1 MSADSNGRRAWLWGG
16 AAALLLLLALM
27 QLGSGPDPIVSRAE
41 LRRRQ
46 IYDAAE
52 WAQRV
57 PIELATSYVVRS
69 KLREYVE
76 ELELPDEMRARL
88 LARLDAPDFVDELV
102 PFLIAVK
109 GMYAPAED
117 EAASARRY
125 ARVPV
130 RMSVRISTIEP
141 ERDPWTG
148 RPFFRSIQE
157 SCANVS
163 RGGAFVTTAE
173 PLDPGKRVLVE
184 LRLPTGRELEAIGRV
199 AWVKRVLEPRESEP
213 ESGVGIEFLCGGNQ
227 ELAALEDYISNNLDE

>member
-117 EAASARRY
+117 EGAPQSFDSHLREVFGPGDAIEFVNAS
-125 ARVPV
+125 
-130 RMSVRISTIEP
+130 
-141 ERDPWTG
+141 G
-148 RPFFRSIQE
+148 RQIQ
-157 SCANVS
+157 
-163 RGGAFVTTAE
+163 
-173 PLDPGKRVLVE
+173 RVLHI
-184 LRLPTGRELEAIGRV
+184 RREPVPKKAGEILQRV
-199 AWVKRVLEPRESEP
+199 R
-213 ESGVGIEFLCGGNQ
+213 
-227 ELAALEDYISNNLDE
+227 